1 MSPTQQL
8 SPQGIPSTQP
18 WSIVGVSVIRG
29 VVSGGKCDSVTAIL
43 NKLSW

>member
-18 WSIVGVSVIRG
+18 GSIVGVIKGGWG
-29 VVSGGKCDSVTAIL
+29 VGVKCDSVTAIL
-43 NKLSW
+43 NKLS